1 MSETWHWLAEHALCL
16 SLAPPP
22 DVLTQR
28 RLLAMAAQLR
38 GTPGLVDAVPGLHN
52 LTLMTDAA
60 RLPPADLE
68 ALARRAWR
76 TARPARE
83 TLRERALRVRYGGA
97 EGPDLADCAGRS
109 GMDIEAF
116 VAAHAGARYEVAC
129 LGFLPGFAYLLGLPE
144 ALQQPRRASPRL
156 QVPAGSVAI
165 GGAQTGL
172 YPIESP
178 GGWQLIGR
186 CMQPL
191 FDARLEPPC
200 WLLPGDSVRFE
211 PEDHA

>member
-1 MSETWHWLAEHALCL
+1 
-16 SLAPPP
+16 
-22 DVLTQR
+22 
-28 RLLAMAAQLR
+28 
-38 GTPGLVDAVPGLHN
+38 
-52 LTLMTDAA
+52 
-60 RLPPADLE
+60 
-68 ALARRAWR
+68 
-76 TARPARE
+76 
-83 TLRERALRVRYGGA
+83 
-97 EGPDLADCAGRS
+97 
-109 GMDIEAF
+109 MDIEAF